1 MKILQVVHGFPPA
14 RRLGTEIYA
23 YVLCK
28 ELAKRNEVHV
38 FYPVSQGNRP
48 GLNSF
53 PRENLE
59 IHELKVRSDFLWA
72 ISRATDFKSTYK
84 SRHIESEFKRLL
96 DTLRPDIIHFQHLIN
111 LSASLL
117 EIAKQRRIPTVVTLH
132 DFWFICPLIN
142 LLKPDFSLCGGPDD
156 SGRNCYQCWDRER
169 AQVISNLLSKH
180 HLRFVTPVSILSN
193 IRKVRNPPYLFVER
207 AAYMKSL
214 LLEADR
220 IIAPSRF
227 LMDTFSKYG
236 VPREKIVCID
246 KGFDFNL
253 LENFDS
259 FRSSQDKHS
268 GKLVLGFVGGIGIYK
283 GFNIL
288 IEAFNRLKGED
299 AELKIYGN
307 YAPLSKEFV
316 DARSRIKNPNVKF
329 MGRYDDVRQPYSEI
343 DVLIFPSICYENRPL
358 VLTESIITRTPVIAS
373 NLGSIPEL
381 IIDGENGLLYEAG
394 NSQDLYDK
402 IMMFIQH
409 PELLERLKRSPSKIK
424 TIQDEAEELE
434 RTYREILHRTI

>member
-1 MKILQVVHGFPPA
+1 M
-14 RRLGTEIYA
+14 
-23 YVLCK
+23 CK

-38 FYPVSQGNRP
+38 LYPVSQGNRR

-53 PRENLE
+53 RKENLE
-59 IHELKVRSDFLWA
+59 IHELNVPSDFLWA
-72 ISRATDFKSTYK
+72 ISRATNFKSTYK
-84 SRHIESEFKRLL
+84 SRYIESAFKRLL
-96 DTLRPDIIHFQHLIN
+96 DTLRPDIIHFQHLMN

-117 EIAKQRRIPTVVTLH
+117 EIAKQRRIPTIVTLH

-142 LLKPDFSLCGGPDD
+142 LLKPDFSLCSGPDD
-156 SGRNCYQCWDRER
+156 SGRNCFQCWDSER
-169 AQVISNLLSKH
+169 AEVISNLLSKH
-180 HLRFVTPVSILSN
+180 HLRFVTPVSILST

-227 LMDTFSKYG
+227 LIDIFSKYG
-236 VPREKIVCID
+236 VPPEKIVYID
-246 KGFDFNL
+246 KGFDLSLF
-253 LENFDS
+253 ENYDS
-259 FRSSQDKHS
+259 FRSPQNKHS
-268 GKLVLGFVGGIGIYK
+268 GKLVFGFMGGIGIYK

-288 IEAFNRLKGED
+288 IEAFNILKGED
-299 AELKIYGN
+299 AELRIYGN
-307 YAPLSKEFV
+307 YNPLSKEFG
-316 DARSRIKNPNVKF
+316 DARSRIMNQNVKF

-343 DVLIFPSICYENRPL
+343 DILIFPSICYENRPL

-394 NSQDLYDK
+394 NSQDLYNK
-402 IMMFIQH
+402 IMMFVQH
-409 PELLERLKRSPSKIK
+409 PELLERLKGSPSKIK
-424 TIQDEAEELE
+424 SIHDEAEELE
-434 RTYREILHRTI
+434 RTYREILHRAI